1 MAAITVQDA
10 SAGAGGILDITFSA
24 ATAGGDTVLV
34 GSKQSGHHLE
44 TVFLLYKNG
53 HTADQTVTVDG
64 TAYVLPFGATKVAM
78 IPAFRGVYGGSVA
91 ITYSGATALTV
102 GAVRI

>member
-1 MAAITVQDA
+1 MAVIAVQNA
-10 SAGAGGILDITFSA
+10 TAGAGGVLDVTFTA
-24 ATAGGDTVLV
+24 ATAGGDTVAV
-34 GSKQSGHHLE
+34 GSRAGGHNLG
-44 TVFLLYKNG
+44 TVYLLYKNA

-64 TAYVLPFGATKVAM
+64 TAYVVPFGATKVAM
-78 IPAFRGVYGGSVA
+78 IPAFRGVYGGSVN